1 MQWEGSVCER
11 TCVSMCT
18 CMHMCILVSCIVG
31 LGVQA
36 LSVIMSS
43 VSMSR

>member
-11 TCVSMCT
+11 MCVSMCT
-18 CMHMCILVSCIVG
+18 CMHTCMLLSCIVG

-36 LSVIMSS
+36 LSVIVSR